1 MLWLFLLS
9 NYASD
14 ATIGAIQSDNS
25 LIKNELSDIIDE
37 LTKKSVENGNRLLQY
52 ELKTLFNR
60 MKSQKPTAEQV
71 LKILELCSFGRTDQN
86 VSEIVKSIWN
96 ELHSADSLNAHE
108 FDTQHYNYVLK
119 FASDRQDVILTQA
132 IFDVMIADGIQPNA

>member
-1 MLWLFLLS
+1 M
-9 NYASD
+9 
-14 ATIGAIQSDNS
+14 
-25 LIKNELSDIIDE
+25 SDIIDE